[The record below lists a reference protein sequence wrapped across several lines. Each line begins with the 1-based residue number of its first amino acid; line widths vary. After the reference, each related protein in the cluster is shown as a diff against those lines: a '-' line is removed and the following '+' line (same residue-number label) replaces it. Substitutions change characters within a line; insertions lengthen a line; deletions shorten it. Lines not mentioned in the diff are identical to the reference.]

1 MAAVV
6 VGGAFLSATL
16 QVLFD
21 RMASPEV
28 LDFIRGRKVPD
39 NLLVKLETSC
49 LALNAVLND
58 AEEKEITNPPVKRW
72 LDELRDAVCDAEN
85 LLDEIATEAL
95 QCQLEAK
102 NKVRNCIPVSFNRS
116 GIRLKSK
123 IEEVIIRL
131 EDLAKQK
138 DVIGLRERV
147 GGKSS
152 QKLPTTSLIEDTG
165 IYGRDSDK
173 EPIVNLLLSND
184 AKCND
189 NLCVIPIVGMGGV
202 GKTTLAQ
209 LIYNDKRI
217 TEHFSLRVW
226 VFVSE
231 EFDLL
236 RISKLIL
243 EEVTSQIC
251 DTTNF
256 NMIQTRLKESLMG
269 KKFFLV
275 LDDVWNEKNGD
286 WEVLRNPFKYGA
298 SGSKIIVT
306 TRHEHVASIMRTV
319 PICYLNHLSNEDCW
333 LIFAKYAF
341 VNGNSMA
348 YPQLEAIG
356 RQIIKKC
363 DGLPLAAKALGA
375 LLRYKLDVEE
385 WDKILESEIWGM
397 PNDVLPAL
405 RLSYYYL
412 PSHLKRCFAYCS
424 LFPKDYVFKKQE
436 LIQLWMAEGFLQ
448 QPDDNREMEDVG
460 DEYFL
465 DLVSRSLMQRSN
477 VNKLHFVMHDLVH
490 DLAKFVSGRFCFRLE
505 GDKINKIIH
514 KTHHFSYLKKQY
526 ETSKRFEALYKA
538 KQLRT
543 FLPLESHEANV
554 DFYLTKN
561 VPHDLLLML
570 RCLRVLSLSHYS
582 NMIGLPE
589 SIGDFIHLRYVDL
602 SCTKIESLPNSVCK
616 LYNLQTL
623 DLSGCEFLVMLPTNM
638 RKLVNLRHLDIS
650 RTSIKKMPIQ
660 MGGLKHLRTLTKFI
674 VDKDSGFQIGELGEL
689 SNLRGTILISKLQNV
704 INPMDVL
711 KAKLKAKRHIEE
723 LKLEWDTN
731 GIVSQSEREVLEHLL
746 PHTNLKRLFINSYSG
761 TSFPSW
767 VGDRSFTN
775 ITVLHLKSCRCC
787 PNLPSLGQLPS
798 LQDLSIVGFDKVVRV
813 GPDFYGSCSS
823 AVTPFASLRIL
834 KFEGMLNW
842 EEWLCYD
849 GENEQGGAFLRLQD
863 LYLVDCPK
871 LSGSLPKQIPSL
883 STLVISNCSQ
893 LETSLPSAPA
903 IRDLRLMFCNE
914 VLLKEMP
921 AKLNELRMEG
931 FHNLES
937 LLDGAMDHNHC
948 LEELIIWDCPV
959 LKFLPRGGLLTSLK
973 KLGILN
979 CKELQFP
986 TYPSYSSLESLYI
999 SHSCN
1004 SLMSFPLDIFPKLYY
1019 LGIKMCRDME
1029 SLSVSEGHHLDLL
1042 VLEIE
1047 ECPNFVAFISGG
1059 LPAPNL
1065 TRLKVTSCP
1074 RLVSL
1079 PQNMHLLLPSLQS
1092 LYIEDC
1098 PQVDLFPE
1106 GGLPTNL
1113 NRFVI
1118 DVSEKLFANRMD
1130 WGLQRLCSLQIL
1142 LFSNLAGDCQD
1153 VQSFPEENLL
1163 PTSLSTLGI
1172 AGFPNLRSLDK
1183 RGLQHLTS
1191 LEELWIKD
1199 CPKLKHMPTKKGMPI
1214 SISHLQIRQC
1224 SLLTKRLQRK
1234 KGKEWRKIAHI
1245 PFIEIGDEVIS

>member
-1 MAAVV
+1 MAAVA

-58 AEEKEITNPPVKRW
+58 AEEKEISNPPVKKW
-72 LDELRDAVCDAEN
+72 LDELRDAVCDAED

-165 IYGRDSDK
+165 IYG
-173 EPIVNLLLSND
+173 
-184 AKCND
+184 
-189 NLCVIPIVGMGGV
+189 
-202 GKTTLAQ
+202 
-209 LIYNDKRI
+209 
-217 TEHFSLRVW
+217 
-226 VFVSE
+226 
-231 EFDLL
+231 
-236 RISKLIL
+236 
-243 EEVTSQIC
+243 
-251 DTTNF
+251 
-256 NMIQTRLKESLMG
+256 
-269 KKFFLV
+269 
-275 LDDVWNEKNGD
+275 
-286 WEVLRNPFKYGA
+286 
-298 SGSKIIVT
+298 
-306 TRHEHVASIMRTV
+306 
-319 PICYLNHLSNEDCW
+319 
-333 LIFAKYAF
+333 
-341 VNGNSMA
+341 
-348 YPQLEAIG
+348 
-356 RQIIKKC
+356 
-363 DGLPLAAKALGA
+363 
-375 LLRYKLDVEE
+375 
-385 WDKILESEIWGM
+385 
-397 PNDVLPAL
+397 
-405 RLSYYYL
+405 
-412 PSHLKRCFAYCS
+412 
-424 LFPKDYVFKKQE
+424 
-436 LIQLWMAEGFLQ
+436 
-448 QPDDNREMEDVG
+448 
-460 DEYFL
+460 
-465 DLVSRSLMQRSN
+465 
-477 VNKLHFVMHDLVH
+477 
-490 DLAKFVSGRFCFRLE
+490 
-505 GDKINKIIH
+505 
-514 KTHHFSYLKKQY
+514 
-526 ETSKRFEALYKA
+526 
-538 KQLRT
+538 
-543 FLPLESHEANV
+543 
-554 DFYLTKN
+554 
-561 VPHDLLLML
+561 
-570 RCLRVLSLSHYS
+570 
-582 NMIGLPE
+582 
-589 SIGDFIHLRYVDL
+589 
-602 SCTKIESLPNSVCK
+602 
-616 LYNLQTL
+616 
-623 DLSGCEFLVMLPTNM
+623 CEFLVMLPTNM

-650 RTSIKKMPIQ
+650 RTSIMKMPIQ
-660 MGGLKHLRTLTKFI
+660 MGGLKRLRTLTKFI
-674 VDKDSGFQIGELGEL
+674 VDKDSGFQIEELGEL

-711 KAKLKAKRHIEE
+711 KAKLKVKRHIEE
-723 LKLEWDTN
+723 LTLEWDTD
-731 GIVSQSEREVLEHLL
+731 GIVSQSEREVLNHLL

-787 PNLPSLGQLPS
+787 PSLPSLGQLPS

-849 GENEQGGAFLRLQD
+849 GEHEQGGAFLRLQD

-903 IRDLRLMFCNE
+903 IRDLQLMFCNE

-921 AKLNELRMEG
+921 PKLNELRMEG

-948 LEELIIWDCPV
+948 LEELIIGDCPV
-959 LKFLPRGGLLTSLK
+959 LKFLPHGGLLTSLK
-973 KLGILN
+973 KLGIFN

-986 TYPSYSSLESLYI
+986 TYPSYSSLESLDI

-1019 LGIKMCRDME
+1019 LGIKMCRNME

-1047 ECPNFVAFISGG
+1047 ECPNFVDFPSGG

-1065 TRLKVTSCP
+1065 TRLKVTNCP

-1079 PQNMHLLLPSLQS
+1079 PQNMHMLLPSLQS
-1092 LYIEDC
+1092 LYIKDC

-1199 CPKLKHMPTKKGMPI
+1199 CPKLKHMPAKKGLPM
-1214 SISHLQIRQC
+1214 SISHLQIRFRVLGTPMYLFKNHHPLIGAMANQKVKWASVQPSNILLLECRKDNVSEQNLQIILNWYC
-1224 SLLTKRLQRK
+1224 SISGQSINLAKSDVFCSPNMPLEEQQALARTLQVNLVQQPSKYRDTISNRNSLGGREGSGLRSGRESASDQSRLGRPSVAGDWQIIIKIVNSRSRKFHRYGTVYEGLTVQGEKVFFGAISSTARTSTGALLEAMLEAVLTAKSQGFQHILVLSNSRSLMQTYRHNTTMDWLDSTRLTDLRFLNQNGVCCNVFWVPTVVVKDLRAVACLATRMPMHFCWFPTA
-1234 KGKEWRKIAHI
+1234 GPTLLYNELM
-1245 PFIEIGDEVIS
+1245 